1 MVFMMKTVIEFVP
14 RLSDGGAQSLICSYA
29 ETIDRNSISLVV
41 LTVFPNLK
49 SAMQEM
55 ILNSSYVPVI
65 SLYPQYNFFY
75 RGIHKLFGRFVTS
88 FLLKRKLLQI
98 RPCAIHVH
106 MALLK
111 YLEPIKSTLNN
122 IRLFYTCHSLPKRYL
137 SEGSEKAAAKRL
149 ICKNNLQV
157 IALHK
162 EMKDTLNCLL
172 GINNSIIIK
181 NGINIRKFQNVSEDK
196 QKIRQTLGIL
206 PDQFV
211 VGHVG
216 RFSKVKNH
224 EFVLDVFNH
233 ILKYKDAHLL
243 LIGNG
248 VLLPLIKF
256 KIKRLGLEKKVTI
269 LTHRSDVNRLLK
281 AMDVFIFPSLFEG
294 FGIALLEA
302 QAAGLRCV
310 ISDTIPDV
318 ARVFDSTVAVSLS
331 RPAEYW
337 CNIIIDDSITQPHTA
352 TLEEYDIVPIVKQL
366 QKMYIG

>member
-1 MVFMMKTVIEFVP
+1 MMKTVIEFVP

-29 ETIDRNSISLVV
+29 EAIDRNIISLVV

-55 ILNSSYVPVI
+55 VLNSNVPVI
-65 SLYPQYNFFY
+65 SLYPHYNFFY
-75 RGIHKLFGRFVTS
+75 RVIHKLFGRYITT

-111 YLEPIKSTLNN
+111 YLEPIKSKLNN
-122 IRLFYTCHSLPKRYL
+122 VRLFYTCHSLPKYYL
-137 SEGSEKAAAKRL
+137 SEHSEKTAAQRL
-149 ICKNNLQV
+149 IRNNNLQV

-162 EMKDTLNCLL
+162 EMKVALDCLL

-181 NGINIRKFQNVSEDK
+181 NGINIRKFQNVSEGK
-196 QKIRQTLGIL
+196 QEIRQTLDIL
-206 PDQFV
+206 PEQFV

-216 RFSKVKNH
+216 RFSEVKNH
-224 EFVLDVFNH
+224 EFILDVFNQ
-233 ILKYKDAHLL
+233 ILKYKDAHLI

-248 VLLPLIKF
+248 VLLPVIKF
-256 KIKRLGLEKKVTI
+256 KIKRLGLEKQVTI
-269 LTHRSDVNRLLK
+269 LTHRSDINRLLK
-281 AMDVFIFPSLFEG
+281 AMDVFFFPSLFEG

-318 ARVFDSTVAVSLS
+318 VRVLDSTVAVSLS
-331 RPAEYW
+331 MPAEYW